1 MLRLSSSVA
10 REACLALDQRA
21 SESRLLAA
29 LGTLRVRQAT
39 GLSPP
44 WQFHSMV
51 RASWMRIA
59 SLAVLVQA
67 LPAVSG
73 APLDQSVTSILQRH
87 CVACHGPDA
96 QNANVRLDNLATDL
110 VNDRRAAET
119 WHDVRNALNRGEM
132 PPPGAPPL
140 SPDDRA
146 SLLNWLSEELLRA
159 DESRIVADGA
169 VVMRRLNKVE
179 YQNTMRDLL
188 GLDIDYV
195 RNLPPDEVSRDGFT
209 NNGSALRMSALQ
221 LELYLKAARSA
232 LRRAIVEGP
241 APPVFE
247 HRARET
253 VADKPKDVNWSNRLG
268 RTGTFVARVPEFPD
282 DGEFVL
288 RVRARAEIPDGA
300 PHPRMHVA
308 LGYRADTQTPS
319 RRIAE
324 VDVSD
329 AASREFEFRGRI
341 EEFPVQTRTQSK
353 YPGLLVWIR
362 NVYSDGQPP
371 PLGEKVKFE
380 EDGNTKEKMVWPVD
394 PEFPAIVIESVEF
407 RAPVYPSWPPPHH
420 TRLISAP
427 EGRPAERGTA
437 STILRR
443 FMRRAYRRP
452 VGTSDLR
459 PMLRFFD
466 KVRPTVRSFE
476 EAIRETLAMLLI
488 SPNFL
493 YRVEGTS
500 TGTRRVNDHELASR
514 LSYFLWSTMPDPRL
528 AELADRGRLS
538 DERVLK
544 AETARMLADP
554 RSWAFVEQFSD
565 QWLDLGGVDRIA
577 VNPNYYPD
585 FDLSLKRDMRKE
597 TQHYFAMLLRGD
609 LSAMNFLR
617 SDFSVLNERMARHYG
632 VKGPRGG
639 AFERVRLSDADRP
652 GGLIT
657 HASVLLSNSTGEDS
671 HPVERGVW
679 IRRALLG
686 DPPSPPPPAVPN
698 LESGD
703 ENLTLL
709 PLKRQ
714 LELHQDSEACA
725 RCHQGIDPWGIALEE
740 FDAVG
745 LRRVHVSRRFGDREE
760 SHPVNAAAVLP
771 GGHPVDGAADL
782 ADYLIQNKGRQFARA
797 LTSKM
802 LAYALGRSLGRQDD
816 KELDELTS
824 RFEEAGYRLRELCTI
839 IVTSDSFRRR

>member
-1 MLRLSSSVA
+1 MLEPCIA
-10 REACLALDQRA
+10 G
-21 SESRLLAA
+21 SRSLPA
-29 LGTLRVRQAT
+29 LGTLSVRRAP
-39 GLSPP
+39 GLPP
-44 WQFHSMV
+44 GWRFHSMI
-51 RASWMRIA
+51 RASWIRIA
-59 SLAVLVQA
+59 SLAVLAQA
-67 LPAVSG
+67 LPTAAGAQSDRSVS
-73 APLDQSVTSILQRH
+73 SILQRH

-96 QNANVRLDNLATDL
+96 QNANIRLDNLPVDL

-140 SPDDRA
+140 SPGDRTA
-146 SLLNWLSEELLRA
+146 LLNWLSDEFRKA
-159 DESRIVADGA
+159 DESRLDTGGA
-169 VVMRRLNKVE
+169 VVMRRLNRLE

-188 GLDIDYV
+188 GLDVDYV
-195 RNLPPDEVSRDGFT
+195 KDLPPDEVSRDGFT

-221 LELYLKAARSA
+221 LEHYLRAARSA

-253 VADKPKDVNWSNRLG
+253 AVDKLKDVNWSNRLG

-282 DGEFVL
+282 EGEFVL
-288 RVRARAEIPDGA
+288 RVRARAELPDGA
-300 PHPRMHVA
+300 PYPRMHVA

-319 RRIAE
+319 RSIAE

-329 AASREFEFRGRI
+329 AAPREFEFRGRI
-341 EEFPVQTRTQSK
+341 EEFPIQSRTQSK

-362 NVYSDGQPP
+362 NVYSDGRPP
-371 PLGEKVKFE
+371 PSGEKVKFE
-380 EDGNTKEKMVWPVD
+380 EAGETKEKMVWPVD
-394 PEFPAIVIESVEF
+394 PEFPAIVVESIEF
-407 RAPVYPSWPPPHH
+407 RAPVYPAWPPPHH
-420 TRLISAP
+420 TRLIPATPAGS
-427 EGRPAERGTA
+427 RAERGAAATA
-437 STILRR
+437 LRG

-452 VGTSDLR
+452 VEIADLR

-466 KVRPTVRSFE
+466 KVRPTVPSFE
-476 EAIRETLAMLLI
+476 QAIRETLAMVLI
-488 SPNFL
+488 APNFL
-493 YRVEGTS
+493 YRVEGVS
-500 TGTRRVNDHELASR
+500 SDGRYVNDHELASR
-514 LSYFLWSTMPDPRL
+514 LSYFLWSTMPDARL
-528 AELADRGRLS
+528 RDLADRGRLS
-538 DERVLK
+538 EEHVLR
-544 AETARMLADP
+544 AETVRMLEDP
-554 RSWAFVEQFSD
+554 RSWSFVDQFSD
-565 QWLDLGGVDRIA
+565 QWLDLTGVDRIA

-585 FDLSLKRDMRKE
+585 FDLSLKQDMRLE
-597 TQHYFAMLLRGD
+597 TQHFFAALLRDD

-617 SDFSVLNERMARHYG
+617 SDFSMLNERMARHYG

-639 AFERVRLSDADRP
+639 AFERATLSDTGRP

-686 DPPSPPPPAVPN
+686 DPPAPPPPAVPN
-698 LESGD
+698 LASGNED
-703 ENLTLL
+703 LTLL

-725 RCHQGIDPWGIALEE
+725 HCHREIDPWGIALEE

-745 LRRVHVSRRFGDREE
+745 LHRQEVSRWFGDREM
-760 SHPVNAAAVLP
+760 SHPVDAVAVLP
-771 GGHPVDGAADL
+771 GGHSVDGAVAL
-782 ADYLIQNKGRQFARA
+782 ADFLLQNKAREFTRA

-802 LAYALGRSLGRQDD
+802 LSYALGRSLERGDD
-816 KELDELTS
+816 EELDELTA
-824 RFEEAGYRLRELCTI
+824 RFEDSGYRLRELCTI